1 MNCSTSSGMFSN
13 NQWIFQTNE
22 MNDPQYSVVVPV
34 YNEKD
39 NIRPLIGEISAVMD
53 GLGRPYEIVYVDDF
67 SSDGS
72 LQELQS
78 LQPEFKALR
87 IVAHSRNCGQSAA
100 VASGFAAARGS
111 IIITLDADRQ
121 NDPADIPSLL
131 AQLTDGA
138 DMVCG
143 VRRKRRDSRIRRI
156 SSRVANAFRNTV
168 TGDRVSDTGCALRAM
183 RREALSE
190 IPVFNGMHRFLPTL
204 MRLQGF
210 IVKEVPV
217 NHRPRTQGLS
227 KYGVWNRA
235 WRGVVDCFAIRWYKS
250 RCLPARRVREAGS

>member
-1 MNCSTSSGMFSN
+1 MNA
-13 NQWIFQTNE
+13 
-22 MNDPQYSVVVPV
+22 PQYSVVVPV

-39 NIRPLIGEISAVMD
+39 NVRPLIEEIAAVMD
-53 GLGRPYEIVYVDDF
+53 GLCRPYEIVYVDDF

-72 LQELQS
+72 LEELQR
-78 LQPEFKALR
+78 LQPEFKTLR
-87 IVAHSRNCGQSAA
+87 IVAHNRNCGQSAA

-111 IIITLDADRQ
+111 IIATLDADRQ
-121 NDPADIPSLL
+121 NDPADIPALL
-131 AQLTDGA
+131 AQLTDGT
-138 DMVCG
+138 DLVCG

-156 SSRVANAFRNTV
+156 SSRVANAFRNAV
-168 TGDRVSDTGCALRAM
+168 TGDRVSDTGCALRVM
-183 RREALSE
+183 RRAALAE

-227 KYGVWNRA
+227 KYGVGNRA
-235 WRGVVDCFAIRWYKS
+235 WRGFVDCFAIRWYKS
-250 RCLPARRVREAGS
+250 RCLPARRVQEPDS